1 MLDVLL
7 VHPGGDEAESLAM
20 ALESYGYFVRRAA
33 DGVECMVAIRDREPS
48 IVMMSLDTGDQIG
61 AFDILRELDSCHPDV
76 PGIVVSST
84 ADEATA
90 ARALRSGAVDFIG
103 LPAGDNIIAARV
115 HAAIRT
121 VERHRVASDVSAR
134 ERGQAQFN
142 FGTARI
148 DPKRMK
154 ILSPDGEESD
164 MTERELKLLKLISEA
179 DGAVVKRETI
189 INALWGLG
197 SFSASHS
204 LDVLLSKLR
213 RKLGAAERFLE
224 GVYGMGYRKSANR

>member
-1 MLDVLL
+1 MTDVLL
-7 VHPGGDEAESLAM
+7 VHPGGEEADSIAL

-48 IVMMSLDTGDQIG
+48 LVMTALDTGTQIG
-61 AFDILRELDSCHPDV
+61 AFDILRELDSCYPET

-84 ADEATA
+84 ADEAA
-90 ARALRSGAVDFIG
+90 QVRALRSGAVDFIT
-103 LPAGDNIIAARV
+103 LPASDSMIAARV

-121 VERHRVASDVSAR
+121 VERHRTAADVSAKA
-134 ERGQAQFN
+134 RGQAPFN

-154 ILSPDGEESD
+154 IIPPDGEESD
-164 MTERELKLLKLISEA
+164 MTARELKLLTLISEV

-189 INALWGLG
+189 INALWGVG

-204 LDVLLSKLR
+204 LDVLISKLR

-224 GVYGMGYRKSANR
+224 GVYGIGYRKI